1 MQKKRPTKGRTSLP
15 RCRITGTAS
24 VYQRPE
30 KRQHNPSSPKENPSK
45 QERDKRQS
53 RKRPRVRRSGPKNA
67 KSMRYN
73 APAYSTWVLSD
84 YKTAGKQP
92 ACFHY
97 ATLARTKAHTFGTF
111 RHPDPNSTGCLDPEA
126 RHRPDHSDFFA
137 SSWPHRS
144 DTCPSA
150 TSPIGLLGC
159 SRSFRVA
166 VPSFE
171 SHPPPKHLI
180 ERPMT
185 DVPGLKVSA
194 AAVPSP

>member
-45 QERDKRQS
+45 QGCDERQS
-53 RKRPRVRRSGPKNA
+53 RKHPRVRRSGPKNA

-73 APAYSTWVLSD
+73 VPAYGTWVLSD

-111 RHPDPNSTGCLDPEA
+111 RHPTPTRQVVSTPKQGTAPATPTLSLLIGPNA
-126 RHRPDHSDFFA
+126 AIFA
-137 SSWPHRS
+137 PKPHL
-144 DTCPSA
+144 PSA
-150 TSPIGLLGC
+150 YSSARAASASQFLPSSHTLPQNTSSKG
-159 SRSFRVA
+159 R
-166 VPSFE
+166 
-171 SHPPPKHLI
+171 
-180 ERPMT
+180 
-185 DVPGLKVSA
+185 
-194 AAVPSP
+194 

>member
-1 MQKKRPTKGRTSLP
+1 MQKKRPTMGRTSLP

-45 QERDKRQS
+45 QGCDKRQS
-53 RKRPRVRRSGPKNA
+53 RKHPRARRSSSKNA

-73 APAYSTWVLSD
+73 VPAYSIWVLSD

-111 RHPDPNSTGCLDPEA
+111 RHPTPTRQVVSTSKQGAAPTAPTPSRLVGPNAAISAPKSHL
-126 RHRPDHSDFFA
+126 
-137 SSWPHRS
+137 
-144 DTCPSA
+144 PSA
-150 TSPIGLLGC
+150 YSDVHATP
-159 SRSFRVA
+159 
-166 VPSFE
+166 FE
-171 SHPPPKHLI
+171 SHFLLKRLI
-180 ERPMT
+180 KGA
-185 DVPGLKVSA
+185 DD
-194 AAVPSP
+194 

>member
-1 MQKKRPTKGRTSLP
+1 MQKKRPTAGRTSLP

-30 KRQHNPSSPKENPSK
+30 KRQHNPASPKENPSK

-53 RKRPRVRRSGPKNA
+53 RKHPRVRRSGPKNA

-111 RHPDPNSTGCLDPEA
+111 CHPDPNSTGCLDPEA
-126 RHRPDHSDFFA
+126 RSHSNPIA
-137 SSWPHRS
+137 SGWPQRGNI
-144 DTCPSA
+144 CPEA

-159 SRSFRVA
+159 SRNFRVA
-166 VPSFE
+166 APSFE
-171 SHPPPKHLI
+171 SRLLLKRLI
-180 ERPMT
+180 KGV
-185 DVPGLKVSA
+185 DD
-194 AAVPSP
+194 

>member
-1 MQKKRPTKGRTSLP
+1 MQKKRPTTGRASLP
-15 RCRITGTAS
+15 RCRITGTTS

-30 KRQHNPSSPKENPSK
+30 KRQHNPPSPKENPSE
-45 QERDKRQS
+45 QGRDKRQS

-73 APAYSTWVLSD
+73 APAYSIWVLSN

-111 RHPDPNSTGCLDPEA
+111 RRHNPNSTGCLDPEA
-126 RHRPDHSDFFA
+126 RHRPNRPNSIA
-137 SSWPHRS
+137 SGLPRRGNI
-144 DTCPSA
+144 CPSA
-150 TSPIGLLGC
+150 TSPIGLLEC
-159 SRSFRVA
+159 SRNSRVA
-166 VPSFE
+166 APSFE
-171 SHPPPKHLI
+171 SHFLLKRLI

-185 DVPGLKVSA
+185 DVTGLKVSA

>member
-1 MQKKRPTKGRTSLP
+1 MQKKRPSQGRTSLP

-24 VYQRPE
+24 VYQRPG
-30 KRQHNPSSPKENPSK
+30 KRQHASRFPKENPSE
-45 QERDKRQS
+45 QERGKRQS
-53 RKRPRVRRSGPKNA
+53 RKHPRVRRSGPKNA

-126 RHRPDHSDFFA
+126 RRRPGHSDFFA
-137 SSWPHRS
+137 SGWPHRS
-144 DTCPSA
+144 DICPEA
-150 TSPIGLLGC
+150 TSPIGLLEC
-159 SRSFRVA
+159 SRNSRIA
-166 VPSFE
+166 VLPS
-171 SHPPPKHLI
+171 S
-180 ERPMT
+180 RT
-185 DVPGLKVSA
+185 S
-194 AAVPSP
+194 S

>member
-53 RKRPRVRRSGPKNA
+53 RKHPRARRSSSKNA

-73 APAYSTWVLSD
+73 APAYGTWVLSD
-84 YKTAGKQP
+84 YITAGKQP

-111 RHPDPNSTGCLDPEA
+111 RHPTPTRQVVSTPKQGTAPTTPIPSPPVGPNA
-126 RHRPDHSDFFA
+126 AIFA
-137 SSWPHRS
+137 PKPHL
-144 DTCPSA
+144 PSA
-150 TSPIGLLGC
+150 NSDAHATSASQFLPSSRTSPKTPRQRG
-159 SRSFRVA
+159 R
-166 VPSFE
+166 
-171 SHPPPKHLI
+171 
-180 ERPMT
+180 
-185 DVPGLKVSA
+185 
-194 AAVPSP
+194 

>member
-1 MQKKRPTKGRTSLP
+1 MQKNGPTRGRTSLP
-15 RCRITGTAS
+15 RRRITGTTS

-73 APAYSTWVLSD
+73 APAYSIWVLSN

-126 RHRPDHSDFFA
+126 RYRTGHSDSFA
-137 SSWPHRS
+137 SGWPQRS
-144 DTCPSA
+144 NICPEA
-150 TSPIGLLGC
+150 TSPIGLLEC
-159 SRSFRVA
+159 SRNSRIA
-166 VPSFE
+166 VLPS
-171 SHPPPKHLI
+171 S
-180 ERPMT
+180 RT
-185 DVPGLKVSA
+185 S
-194 AAVPSP
+194 S

>member
-1 MQKKRPTKGRTSLP
+1 MQKKRPTAGRTSLP
-15 RCRITGTAS
+15 RCRITGTTS

-45 QERDKRQS
+45 QGCDKRQS
-53 RKRPRVRRSGPKNA
+53 RKHPRARRSSSKNA

-73 APAYSTWVLSD
+73 APAYGIWVLSD
-84 YKTAGKQP
+84 YITAGKQP
-92 ACFHY
+92 AYFRY

-111 RHPDPNSTGCLDPEA
+111 RHPNPNSTGCLDPEA
-126 RHRPDHSDFFA
+126 RSHSNPIA
-137 SSWPHRS
+137 PGWPQRGNI
-144 DTCPSA
+144 CPEA

-171 SHPPPKHLI
+171 SHPPLKHLI